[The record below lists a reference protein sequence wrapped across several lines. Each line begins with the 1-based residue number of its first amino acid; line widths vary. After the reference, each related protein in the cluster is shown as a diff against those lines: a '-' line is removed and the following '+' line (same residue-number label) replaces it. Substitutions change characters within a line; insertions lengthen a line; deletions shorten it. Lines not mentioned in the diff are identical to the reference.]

1 MVKKTELK
9 VISVNISK
17 KKGEIKLPVSKI
29 VLNAQGVVGDAHAGD
44 WHRQVSILG
53 KESFDAFQKQAG
65 RMPAWGEFAENITT
79 EGMEVF
85 KTHPGDRFTCGK
97 VVLEVTQIGKKC
109 HGDGCAIFREVG
121 SCVMPKEGIFTR
133 VIHAGT
139 ILPGDILEFSPK
151 VYKALVVT
159 LSERAS
165 SGVYEDLSGPA
176 VIKQLESY
184 FSALGLSHDV
194 DYRLIPDNEQLLR
207 EVLTKAK
214 NDEVSVVITTGGTGV
229 GPRDITP
236 EVVSSLLDKEIP
248 GIMEMIRLKYGAE
261 KPNALLSRGV
271 AGLMGETFVYTLP
284 GSVKAVNEYMDEI
297 TKTLHHLFIM
307 RMGIDAH

>member
-1 MVKKTELK
+1 MAKGVKLN

-29 VLNAQGVVGDAHAGD
+29 VLNSQGVVGDAHAGD

-53 KESFDAFQKQAG
+53 KESFEAFKALSG

-121 SCVMPKEGIFTR
+121 TCVMPKEGIFTR
-133 VIHAGT
+133 VISSGT
-139 ILPGDILEFSPK
+139 IVPGDTLEFHPK
-151 VYKALVVT
+151 QYKALVVT
-159 LSERAS
+159 LSDRAS
-165 SGVYEDLSGPA
+165 SGVYEDISGPKL
-176 VIKQLESY
+176 VKRVENY
-184 FSALGLSHDV
+184 FADLGLNV
-194 DYRLIPDNEQLLR
+194 EVNYLVIPDDKH
-207 EVLTKAK
+207 VLTDVLKDAK
-214 NDEVSVVITTGGTGV
+214 REEVNVVFTTGGTGV
-229 GPRDITP
+229 GVRDITP
-236 EVVSSLLDKEIP
+236 DVVRGMLDKEIP
-248 GIMEMIRLKYGAE
+248 GIMELIRVKYGSD

-271 AGLMGETFVYTLP
+271 VGLMGETFVYTLP
-284 GSVKAVNEYMDEI
+284 GSVKAIDEYMDEI
-297 TKTLHHLFIM
+297 TKTLYHLFLM
-307 RMGIDAH
+307 RMGIDSH

>member
-1 MVKKTELK
+1 MANSIKLN

-17 KKGEIKLPVSKI
+17 KKGEIKHPVDAI
-29 VLNAQGVVGDAHAGD
+29 ELNAKGVKGDAHAGD

-53 KESFDAFQKQAG
+53 KESFDAFHKQHG

-79 EGMEVF
+79 EGLAVHH
-85 KTHPGDRFTCGK
+85 THPGDRFTCGK

-121 SCVMPKEGIFTR
+121 TCVMPKEGIFTR
-133 VIHAGT
+133 VIQPGT
-139 ILPGDILEFSPK
+139 ILPGDTLEYHPK
-151 VYKALVVT
+151 QYKALVVT
-159 LSERAS
+159 LSDRAS
-165 SGVYEDLSGPA
+165 NGVYEDLSGPA
-176 VIKQLESY
+176 AVKKLESY
-184 FSALGLSHDV
+184 FSELGLAHQI
-194 DYRLIPDNEQLLR
+194 DYKLIPDSEQLLQ
-207 EVLTKAK
+207 EVLSEAK
-214 NDEVSVVITTGGTGV
+214 RNEVNVVITTGGTGV
-229 GPRDITP
+229 GVRDITP
-236 EVVSSLLDKEIP
+236 DVVSSMLDKEIP

-271 AGLMGETFVYTLP
+271 AGLMGETFIYTLP